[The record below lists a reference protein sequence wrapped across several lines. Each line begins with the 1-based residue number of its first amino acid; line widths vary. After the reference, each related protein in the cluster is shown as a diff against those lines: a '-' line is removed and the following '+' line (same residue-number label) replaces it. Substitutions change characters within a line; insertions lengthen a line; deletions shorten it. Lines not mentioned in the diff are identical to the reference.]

1 MKKDGRLLF
10 YFCNQKK
17 KDYFNLIFSIDL
29 FGVELLIHASLWFYL
44 VLFVQ
49 FWLRYIIYNL
59 IVVIVFR
66 KCSTTEI
73 MRKGLNGLRLAF

>member
-1 MKKDGRLLF
+1 MHRKEVGRLRKIQRKMKKDGRLLF

-49 FWLRYIIYNL
+49 F
-59 IVVIVFR
+59 
-66 KCSTTEI
+66 
-73 MRKGLNGLRLAF
+73 